1 MKQTSHGINVF
12 EEIDSSLSF
21 KEFRDILAALT
32 QEEAQNPS
40 DMEIIDKLFT
50 EYVELAKSAAGDAQ
64 SYAERVTKAL
74 QDAVETLIDKDDNG
88 NIIIGGGSENGSN
101 VIINDGL
108 GTQIVNGILTILG
121 VQANDFIR
129 TKNYVAKEIEVNGA
143 PHLRISYS
151 PKLNTGG
158 EA

>member
-12 EEIDSSLSF
+12 EELDSSLSF

-32 QEEAQNPS
+32 QEESENPS
-40 DMEIIDKLFT
+40 DMEIINDLFT
-50 EYVELAKSAAGDAQ
+50 EYVELAKSSAGDAKA
-64 SYAERVTKAL
+64 YAEQAVDEL
-74 QDAVETLIDKDDNG
+74 QKTMDSLINKDSDG
-88 NIIIGGGSENGSN
+88 NIVIGGGSENGSN

-108 GTQIVNGILTILG
+108 GTQIINGILTVLG
-121 VQANDFIR
+121 VQANDFYR
-129 TKNYVAKEIEVNGA
+129 TKNYVIKEMDVSGV

-151 PKLNTGG
+151 PKLNEDG

>member
-12 EEIDSSLSF
+12 EELDSSLSF

-32 QEEAQNPS
+32 QEEAENPS
-40 DMEIIDKLFT
+40 DMEIINDLFT
-50 EYVELAKSAAGDAQ
+50 EYVELAKSSAGEAK
-64 SYAERVTKAL
+64 SYAEQAINEL
-74 QDAVETLIDKDDNG
+74 QKTMEDLINKDSNG
-88 NIIIGGGSENGSN
+88 NIVIGGDSENGSN

-108 GTQIVNGILTILG
+108 GTQIVNGILTVLG
-121 VQANDFIR
+121 VQANDFYR
-129 TKNYVAKEIEVNGA
+129 TKNYVIKETQVGGV

-151 PKLNTGG
+151 PKLNEDG